1 MVMRLDIKDAAF
13 SYNGG
18 NNVFE
23 DITFSI
29 REGDVFCI
37 LGPNGTGKSTL
48 IRCIN
53 GISKLNQGDVL
64 LDGKNIHSLDKTGI
78 AKKIGYIPQTHN
90 PAFPFSVLDVV
101 LMGRAPHIGLL
112 STPTEKDIRIAED
125 AIKTLDISHLIDKP
139 YTGISGGERQLVL
152 IARVLAQQP
161 RVLLL
166 DEPTSHLDFGKQMH
180 ILSIIDELAES
191 GLSIIM
197 SSHFPDHA
205 FISSNKVAIM
215 NKGTFIDVGSAD
227 DVITKDNLKRAYGV
241 DATIVHVDE
250 ADTTVCVPMKNCC
263 CGGKNHGKDGSCRWK
278 NPAGDIKNV

>member
-1 MVMRLDIKDAAF
+1 MRLDIKDAAF
-13 SYNGG
+13 SYNG
-18 NNVFE
+18 NDNVFE

-29 REGDVFCI
+29 RDGDVFCI

-78 AKKIGYIPQTHN
+78 AKKIGYIPQAHN

-112 STPTEKDIRIAED
+112 STPTEKDVRIAED

-139 YTGISGGERQLVL
+139 YTRISGGERQLVL

-263 CGGKNHGKDGSCRWK
+263 CGGTNHGKDGSCRWK
-278 NPAGDIKNV
+278 DQRGG